1 MGKAAGQGRPVTL
14 QVRNLRKYLFAG
26 VGFGICW
33 TMATAPDSMETMD
46 PGSRERRASRR
57 FRMKLPVSVRSFDGV
72 PVSLS
77 GLTHDIRE
85 SGVLFFIGSR
95 PREHAPIEFVVELP
109 SEVTMTD
116 PMRATCRGRVVRVLE
131 DQLSDGYGVA
141 ATIEGFTSFI
151 RLSGGPPIF
160 TA

>member
-1 MGKAAGQGRPVTL
+1 
-14 QVRNLRKYLFAG
+14 
-26 VGFGICW
+26 
-33 TMATAPDSMETMD
+33 MATVPDNMEAMD
-46 PGSRERRASRR
+46 SASRERRASRR

-77 GLTHDIRE
+77 GLTQDISE
-85 SGVLFFIGSR
+85 SGVLFFISTR
-95 PREHAPIEFVVELP
+95 PREQAPIEFVLELP

-116 PMRATCRGRVVRVLE
+116 PMRATCRGRVVRVIQ
-131 DQLSDGYGVA
+131 DQLSDGFGVA

-160 TA
+160 SA

>member
-1 MGKAAGQGRPVTL
+1 
-14 QVRNLRKYLFAG
+14 
-26 VGFGICW
+26 
-33 TMATAPDSMETMD
+33 MATVPDSMEAMNSA
-46 PGSRERRASRR
+46 PRERRASRR
-57 FRMKLPVSVRSFDGV
+57 FRMKLPLTVRSFDGV
-72 PVSLS
+72 AVSLN
-77 GLTHDIRE
+77 GLTQDISE

-116 PMRATCRGRVVRVLE
+116 PMRATCKGRVVRVIQ
-131 DQLSDGYGVA
+131 DQLSDGFGVA

-160 TA
+160 SA